1 MNIATKR
8 LAVSQPLRI
17 LIDAPDSLRR
27 SALSRLVVETGHI
40 VVDDLKSADVVLL
53 EGSDVSVADGLPV
66 LALGTTDTRVRG
78 MLSRD
83 ASTEQIDAALRA
95 VAAGLIVRS
104 SAAENA
110 GFDSTRE
117 SEARALLT
125 PRELDVLA
133 AIADGDTNKAIARR
147 LGISLHTV
155 KFHVES
161 LFRKLGA
168 RTRTEALAKASERRL
183 SDTITL

>member
-1 MNIATKR
+1 MSLATKK
-8 LAVSQPLRI
+8 LAATGPLRI
-17 LIDAPDSLRR
+17 VIDALNSSRR
-27 SALSRLVVETGHI
+27 MALSRLVVETGHI
-40 VVDDLKSADVVLL
+40 VVDDLKSADVILL
-53 EGSDVSVADGLPV
+53 EGSELSVADGPPV
-66 LALGTTDTRVRG
+66 LALGSTGLRVRG
-78 MLSRD
+78 VISRD
-83 ASTEQIDAALRA
+83 ASAEQIDAALRA

-104 SAAENA
+104 SAAENT
-110 GFDSTRE
+110 GFESARE
-117 SEARALLT
+117 SDARALLT

-161 LFRKLGA
+161 MFRKLGA

-183 SDTITL
+183 GATMTL